1 MAVNAMLS
9 GWRRLLVTG
18 CLLLTGLGAHAGLG
32 APVGKGLVEIPP
44 LTSAVT
50 DLTQTLSAEEQTAL
64 NEKLTQFSQQSGS
77 QIAVLILPSTQPE
90 DIAQFSI
97 RLADAWKI
105 GREKQDDGVIVVVA
119 KQDRKMR
126 IEVGY
131 GLEGAIPDVVAKRI
145 IAEQLSPAFKQGQ
158 FYQGL
163 HLATDTLI
171 KLIQGEHL
179 PTPAQRQPAATQQG
193 LMHWLPILMFA
204 AIIGGAILR
213 GMFGAF
219 FGSAATGGAL
229 AVLAGF
235 LGAGLLVMGLVGLA
249 AFIFTLAM
257 GGGQGGLP
265 IGGFPGGFS
274 GGGGG
279 RDIFSGGG
287 GGFGG
292 GGASGDW

>member
-1 MAVNAMLS
+1 MLAVW
-9 GWRRLLVTG
+9 WRA
-18 CLLLTGLGAHAGLG
+18 LLLCSLLMAGISAHA
-32 APVGKGLVEIPP
+32 ARGLVDIPP
-44 LTSAVT
+44 LSTAVT
-50 DLTQTLSAEEQTAL
+50 DLTQTLSAEELTAL
-64 NEKLTQFSQQSGS
+64 NEKLTQFAQQSGS
-77 QIAVLILPSTQPE
+77 QVAVLILPTTQPE
-90 DIAQFSI
+90 DIAQFGI

-105 GREKQDDGVIVVVA
+105 GREKQDDGVIVIVA

-131 GLEGAIPDVVAKRI
+131 GLEGAIPDAVAKRI
-145 IAEQLSPAFKQGQ
+145 VAEQLGPAFKQGQ

-163 HLATDTLI
+163 HVATDTLI
-171 KLIQGEHL
+171 KLIQGEQL
-179 PTPAQRQPAATQQG
+179 PAPAKRQPAAGQQG

-204 AIIGGAILR
+204 AIFLGAVLR
-213 GMFGAF
+213 GMLGSF
-219 FGSAATGGAL
+219 FGSALTGGAL

-235 LGAGLLVMGLVGLA
+235 LGATLLVMGLVGLA
-249 AFIFTLAM
+249 AFVFTLAM
-257 GGGQGGLP
+257 GSGGQGGLP
-265 IGGFPGGFS
+265 IGGFPGGFG

>member
-1 MAVNAMLS
+1 MVS

-18 CLLLTGLGAHAGLG
+18 CLLLAGLS
-32 APVGKGLVEIPP
+32 AYAASGLVEIPP
-44 LTSAVT
+44 LTTAVT

-105 GREKQDDGVIVVVA
+105 GREKQDDGVIVIVA

-171 KLIQGEHL
+171 KLIQGEQL
-179 PTPAQRQPAATQQG
+179 PAPAQRQPAATQQG

-265 IGGFPGGFS
+265 IGGFPGGF
-274 GGGGG
+274 GGGGGGRGG

>member
-1 MAVNAMLS
+1 MALQLMFSAWL
-9 GWRRLLVTG
+9 RTLLV
-18 CLLLTGLGAHAGLG
+18 CSLLVVGISAHA
-32 APVGKGLVEIPP
+32 AKGLVDIPP
-44 LTSAVT
+44 LSAAVT

-64 NEKLTQFSQQSGS
+64 NEKLSQFSQQTGS
-77 QIAVLILPSTQPE
+77 QIAVLILPTTQPE
-90 DIAQFSI
+90 DIAQFGI

-105 GREKQDDGVIVVVA
+105 GREKQDDGVIVIVA

-131 GLEGAIPDVVAKRI
+131 GLEGAIPDAVAKRI
-145 IAEQLSPAFKQGQ
+145 VAEQLSPAFKQGQ

-163 HLATDTLI
+163 HVATDSLI
-171 KLIQGEHL
+171 KLIQGEQL
-179 PTPAQRQPAATQQG
+179 PAPAKGQTASGQQG

-204 AIIGGAILR
+204 AIFLGAILR
-213 GMFGAF
+213 GMLGSF
-219 FGSAATGGAL
+219 FGSALTGGAL

-235 LGAGLLVMGLVGLA
+235 LGATLLVMGLVGLA

-265 IGGFPGGFS
+265 IGGFPGGFG

>member
-1 MAVNAMLS
+1 MVS
-9 GWRRLLVTG
+9 GWLRTLVTG
-18 CLLLTGLGAHAGLG
+18 GLLLAGLSAHA
-32 APVGKGLVEIPP
+32 ANGLVEIPP

-64 NEKLTQFSQQSGS
+64 NEKLTQFSQQTGS

-90 DIAQFSI
+90 DIAQFGI

-105 GREKQDDGVIVVVA
+105 GREKEDDGVIVIIA

-171 KLIQGEHL
+171 KLIQGEQL
-179 PTPAQRQPAATQQG
+179 PAPAQRQPAAAQQG

-235 LGAGLLVMGLVGLA
+235 FGAGLLVMGLVGLA

-265 IGGFPGGFS
+265 IGGGFPGSF